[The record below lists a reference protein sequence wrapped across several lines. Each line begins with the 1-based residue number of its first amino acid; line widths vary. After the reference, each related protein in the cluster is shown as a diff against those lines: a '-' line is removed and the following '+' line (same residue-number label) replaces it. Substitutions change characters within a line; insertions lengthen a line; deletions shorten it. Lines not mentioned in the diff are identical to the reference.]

1 MIIDKILDARDGFY
15 NSQWDDCTG
24 AEYIYDEATEFKFY
38 YIADAFDNG
47 TNEDCQKA
55 LCRYIDEQGYN
66 PEIKEFIKTFQWV
79 ED

>member
-1 MIIDKILDARDGFY
+1 MIIDKILDARDGHY
-15 NSQWDDCTG
+15 NPDWDDCTG
-24 AEYIYDEATEFKFY
+24 AEYIYIEATEFKLY

-47 TNEDCQKA
+47 TNSDCQKA

-66 PEIKEFIKTFQWV
+66 PEIKNFVNSFQWV